1 MAIGRC
7 INAEKCIKDDFHCD
21 HKYIHTI
28 GGCKYDM
35 PGLLPTHRCYK
46 AICLPKLENKQNDE
60 TQM

>member
-7 INAEKCIKDDFHCD
+7 INAEKCIKDDFRCD

-28 GGCKYDM
+28 GSCKNPM
-35 PGLLPTHRCYK
+35 PGIPENHRCYQ
-46 AICLPKLENKQNDE
+46 AICLAKLENKQNDE